1 MQALRRGLGI
11 VARFFKPDPPTPPPV
26 AEVAEIELDQLVGL
40 KTSLTDAELTKSKL
54 ETPSME
60 EDPEI
65 VEKNKRVIEKAIQKT
80 GHKINKLKGKIK
92 TNVVNAQARNVTGTE
107 SEKEIAEIKQ
117 KKQAKQAKLTSLID
131 SIPEE
136 HTCDID
142 AAKALAKNADT
153 CDKLSIA
160 LDSVPAEDG
169 TPTVRVDIVNVD
181 ALKGD
186 AALHFNSALD
196 TEAAKLEQNDKI
208 NKLQVE
214 CLPDVVFEYNDKTKN
229 RLRELREVLVQ
240 EGVTVFAFQNTCI
253 SQAGEQL
260 ATVMQNYP
268 CFADERVR
276 PARELMAKITAKRL
290 TSSWTRYLNC
300 PNNANDESV
309 DATNDTFFNRVNA
322 GIEGLRA
329 CSIYSSRE
337 WRAYKESETLIG
349 ARVPAG
355 APPPPPDPP
364 GSVPLFNP
372 PHPVPPELYYDTV
385 TIGPYRYVIGPIL
398 DFNNIEGRI
407 FIYVKCYDDDTY
419 TTGTY
424 FWVYR
429 SQSEG
434 LFRVFFKLIANSSIE
449 KGYDYTQAS
458 LVVFKLQVAFCNYY
472 ERHSRRGRKNP
483 IVLNTLGRLN
493 YFMKNMSYLQRPNFL
508 DTFPGATIQPSHY
521 SIPSARNPVWGVN
534 APPYCANPPPAPTPN
549 NECCY
554 VCLTR
559 TFLPAPLPLGL
570 TQSPRMIGH
579 YYTIDP
585 IFEPIIHKGFPTDQY
600 GGGMVNIR
608 RMPDYHDEYATL
620 FDRALPDDHPYRRF
634 ARDDYYDTT
643 FPYIFC
649 FTTCCI
655 VSGGSS
661 FDLFLDTDNYKRTF
675 WCQGFDD
682 FTTKMTPAPAL
693 VAGVAGAAAAVNP
706 VLSPVLYVILGA
718 FLSDPDFAL
727 SAFRHDI
734 LNVAPI
740 KSYFSS
746 APIIDEYRKST
757 KILMT
762 LGTKE
767 EDRSIYQPA
776 IDPYPR
782 RSATAAFKSLRDK
795 SEEVNTEYKR
805 RILLSQ
811 TDNVIKQRLLVRDKV
826 QKKLDMLKV
835 IAAAAYRSSVEDRRN
850 FVIQLLR
857 TKAGFN
863 IGDVDALDLEAK
875 VEQLRNKTL
884 ELTRILENVRP
895 GFALPFKEKIRILSG
910 EDRTINEADNEIFL
924 KAIAFIRASPTAA
937 ATAVFGF
944 YSSQIIQGVDGV
956 NVTKFEDDLTDY
968 ALLCLKKNWLFGMMD
983 DAYGAR
989 TTLFDPDSIKLYYL
1003 DQNGDFVYMGDG
1015 NHTCYNPSVWPPV
1028 APLVGPPPPPGH
1040 VGPWN
1045 PLPPYIFKSSFDEIR
1060 SVDANDKTTPEVAVT
1075 ICTLANM
1082 YQVDCYYDKPP
1093 PTNTRCSMSTT
1104 FQVSSTIVYT
1114 RDANPIIPYAMDMQ
1128 KIPLSCIPDLPEVLE
1143 RAPAAGGGGGAPV
1156 APISQHA
1163 GAPVR
1168 KTREPAE
1175 RKKEQQQQE
1184 LKREQQQQVEAELRN
1199 KEKLLPAQIAHNQ
1212 HRQRVMDQDETR
1224 LIALLAA
1231 NPTLSELYSMLK
1243 SPYTLCGTFKRV
1255 SSYGALLAGKMMDY
1269 FFRIHKQLPLFF
1281 ENFPQELQLC
1291 HQYCSTALIYDS
1303 DVSPYNLLQI
1313 PPDYSFLE
1321 RFAEHFGSIGVS
1333 FNRLGCPAVVT
1344 DDRTFI
1350 QHKLQET
1357 TRNMKAI
1364 SEFLTKDFMM
1374 DTDTPDDETV
1384 ESMSQPSESSAQSL
1398 SKASVSTTNSQLS
1411 KTFCSFDE
1419 GSIRDG
1425 SDALC
1430 FFLTEAPLE
1439 ESYCGNDP
1447 DVREE
1452 DFDDDDD
1459 GDGDAPGA
1467 GAENEGELP
1476 VVVEEGDELPE
1487 VAEERD
1493 VLDVAPVV
1501 EPVVA
1506 RGSKR
1511 RLGGGNKPRLT
1522 TVATTKRNRKYKS
1535 RSSPKR
1541 KSKSNSRHRRNNKIT
1556 NKTFCRKRKSYL
1568 SRKPYAKQTLKKGVK
1583 H

>member
-1 MQALRRGLGI
+1 
-11 VARFFKPDPPTPPPV
+11 
-26 AEVAEIELDQLVGL
+26 
-40 KTSLTDAELTKSKL
+40 
-54 ETPSME
+54 
-60 EDPEI
+60 
-65 VEKNKRVIEKAIQKT
+65 
-80 GHKINKLKGKIK
+80 
-92 TNVVNAQARNVTGTE
+92 
-107 SEKEIAEIKQ
+107 
-117 KKQAKQAKLTSLID
+117 
-131 SIPEE
+131 
-136 HTCDID
+136 
-142 AAKALAKNADT
+142 
-153 CDKLSIA
+153 
-160 LDSVPAEDG
+160 
-169 TPTVRVDIVNVD
+169 
-181 ALKGD
+181 
-186 AALHFNSALD
+186 
-196 TEAAKLEQNDKI
+196 
-208 NKLQVE
+208 
-214 CLPDVVFEYNDKTKN
+214 
-229 RLRELREVLVQ
+229 
-240 EGVTVFAFQNTCI
+240 
-253 SQAGEQL
+253 
-260 ATVMQNYP
+260 
-268 CFADERVR
+268 
-276 PARELMAKITAKRL
+276 
-290 TSSWTRYLNC
+290 
-300 PNNANDESV
+300 
-309 DATNDTFFNRVNA
+309 
-322 GIEGLRA
+322 
-329 CSIYSSRE
+329 
-337 WRAYKESETLIG
+337 
-349 ARVPAG
+349 
-355 APPPPPDPP
+355 
-364 GSVPLFNP
+364 
-372 PHPVPPELYYDTV
+372 
-385 TIGPYRYVIGPIL
+385 
-398 DFNNIEGRI
+398 
-407 FIYVKCYDDDTY
+407 
-419 TTGTY
+419 
-424 FWVYR
+424 
-429 SQSEG
+429 
-434 LFRVFFKLIANSSIE
+434 
-449 KGYDYTQAS
+449 
-458 LVVFKLQVAFCNYY
+458 
-472 ERHSRRGRKNP
+472 
-483 IVLNTLGRLN
+483 
-493 YFMKNMSYLQRPNFL
+493 MKNMSYLQRPNFL

-521 SIPSARNPVWGVN
+521 SIPSARNPVWGGN
-534 APPYCANPPPAPTPN
+534 APHCANPPPAPTPN
-549 NECCY
+549 TECCY

-559 TFLPAPLPLGL
+559 TFLPAPLLLGL

-608 RMPDYHDEYATL
+608 QMADYRPQFDALFSPDI
-620 FDRALPDDHPYRRF
+620 PNNPYGRF

-682 FTTKMTPAPAL
+682 FTTKMTPAPA
-693 VAGVAGAAAAVNP
+693 AGVAGAAAAVNP

-795 SEEVNTEYKR
+795 SKEVNTEYKR

-811 TDNVIKQRLLVRDKV
+811 TDNVIKQRLLVKDKV
-826 QKKLDMLKV
+826 QKKLDMLRV
-835 IAAAAYRSSVEDRRN
+835 IAVAAYTSSRPRRPAE
-850 FVIQLLR
+850 VIQLLC
-857 TKAGFN
+857 TKAGFVRDGVVINGVDAADLAAKVQQLRTETLRLSVILGMNVNDAARLDFIHN
-863 IGDVDALDLEAK
+863 IG
-875 VEQLRNKTL
+875 
-884 ELTRILENVRP
+884 
-895 GFALPFKEKIRILSG
+895 ILSG
-910 EDRTINEADNEIFL
+910 NDAIIIEADNEIFS

-937 ATAVFGF
+937 ATAVLGF
-944 YSSQIIQGVDGV
+944 KSSSFITVNGVTV
-956 NVTKFEDDLTDY
+956 NKYEDDLTDY

-1028 APLVGPPPPPGH
+1028 APLVGPPPPEDHEGD
-1040 VGPWN
+1040 WN

-1143 RAPAAGGGGGAPV
+1143 RATAAGGGAPV
-1156 APISQHA
+1156 APISQRA

-1168 KTREPAE
+1168 KTRLNPVE
-1175 RKKEQQQQE
+1175 REQEQERQE
-1184 LKREQQQQVEAELRN
+1184 LNREQQQQKRNQEQARDLPQVEADLIN
-1199 KEKLLPAQIAHNQ
+1199 KKLLLRAQIAHNQ
-1212 HRQRVMDQDETR
+1212 HRQGVMQDEEEE
-1224 LIALLAA
+1224 LMQLLQDNEDLAA
-1231 NPTLSELYSMLK
+1231 TLSELYSMLK

-1313 PPDYSFLE
+1313 PPDSSFLAL
-1321 RFAEHFGSIGVS
+1321 FVEHFHSIGVV
-1333 FNRLGCPAVVT
+1333 FDPT
-1344 DDRTFI
+1344 DPNPLNIRANNQLYI
-1350 QHKLQET
+1350 QRKLQET

-1374 DTDTPDDETV
+1374 DTGTIDEETLDDV
-1384 ESMSQPSESSAQSL
+1384 SHSSSSAQSMMN
-1398 SKASVSTTNSQLS
+1398 ASVSTTTSQLS
-1411 KTFCSFDE
+1411 KSFCSFDE
-1419 GSIRDG
+1419 ESIGDG

-1430 FFLTEAPLE
+1430 FFLTGAPLE
-1439 ESYCGNDP
+1439 ESYCG
-1447 DVREE
+1447 EE
-1452 DFDDDDD
+1452 DVDFVDDD
-1459 GDGDAPGA
+1459 GDGDGDGGIGDAPGTI
-1467 GAENEGELP
+1467 GTIGN
-1476 VVVEEGDELPE
+1476 
-1487 VAEERD
+1487 
-1493 VLDVAPVV
+1493 
-1501 EPVVA
+1501 
-1506 RGSKR
+1506 KH

-1583 H
+1583 HYMREKLRNSLYKSKIQ